1 MENSRRRLTLN
12 GYQLTLVVAG
22 SLLVILGLTGIL
34 SFIDL
39 ILPLARI
46 GRNYIPMAP
55 DAGLISLT
63 FGIAFLLNDSII
75 RRKGLKTVFIVLAGS
90 ISVYSLMTLLEFI
103 LQMDLTFQ
111 DWMFPGYKEKELY
124 PKTGISPVT
133 SILFF
138 LTGLALTYHLLFRSG
153 KPDRHLMNIAGSLAM
168 IIGLVGFLGY
178 LFGTPFL
185 YTGIMIPMSAPTTVS
200 FVVLG
205 RGLQSLTGKGSYWLT
220 LFNRATTRG
229 RLMRVILPLVVS
241 AILIQGLILVRLGN
255 AEHIDQTILTVLMTL
270 LFSII
275 TPFAIFRVSKV
286 IYRKMEKAERE
297 KLEAQDLLHIEQD
310 RLRILIDSLPDQ
322 IYFKDRASRFMI
334 ANKEVAKVTG
344 AASPGDVIGK
354 TDFDFFPQQLSARY
368 FEKEQELMSRSE
380 PLIDF
385 EEPIIQA
392 DGKPGWVLTNKIPI
406 CNHDGEVIGLVG
418 IGRDVTEARK
428 AHGELVAAKDA
439 AEQASRLK
447 DYFIA
452 NLSHEIRTPLNA
464 IIGFTELLKEEV
476 SGYLPDAGEQYFPVI
491 NSAGLRLMRTID
503 LILNL
508 SRLQS
513 GMYST
518 RQEKVDL
525 DRIIHNLVKEYS
537 LVAAK
542 KGVTL
547 EYQRDTDLTLLET
560 DDYCVTQSISNL
572 IDNALKYTDRGQV
585 NVRLYQENKE
595 SVIVEVKDTGIGI
608 TDEYLK
614 KIFEPFTQEDNS
626 FTRSY
631 EGIGLGL
638 AISKQLLEAVGGR
651 IGVTSVKNQGSTF
664 SIEFPRGHRTT

>member
-12 GYQLTLVVAG
+12 GYQLTLVIAG
-22 SLLVILGLTGIL
+22 SLLVILGLTGLL
-34 SFIDL
+34 SFIDV
-39 ILPLARI
+39 IMPLAQI
-46 GRNYIPMAP
+46 GRNYIPMAA
-55 DAGLISLT
+55 DTGLIFLI
-63 FGIAFLLNDSII
+63 FGMGFIFNESII
-75 RRKGLKTVFIVLAGS
+75 RRKSIRMAFVALAGFLS
-90 ISVYSLMTLLEFI
+90 FYALLTLLEFI

-111 DWMFPGYKEKELY
+111 DWMFPGYKEKEIY

-133 SILFF
+133 SFLF
-138 LTGLALTYHLLFRSG
+138 LLSGLALIFHLLVRSG
-153 KPDRHLMNIAGSLAM
+153 KTDRHLVNITGTLVM

-185 YTGIMIPMSAPTTVS
+185 YAGIVIPMSAPTTVS
-200 FVVLG
+200 FMVLG

-241 AILIQGLILVRLGN
+241 AILIQGLILVRLGT
-255 AEHIDQTILTVLMTL
+255 AEHINQTILSVLMTL

-275 TPFAIFRVSKV
+275 TPVAIFRVSKV
-286 IYRKMEKAERE
+286 IYRKMEKAECE
-297 KLEAQDLLHIEQD
+297 KLETQELLHIEQD
-310 RLRILIDSLPDQ
+310 RLRILIDNLPDQ

-354 TDFDFFPQQLSARY
+354 TDFDFFPQELSAQY
-368 FEKEQELMSRSE
+368 FAKEQELMSRGE

-385 EEPIIQA
+385 EEPIVKA

-406 CNHDGEVIGLVG
+406 CNLDGEVIGLVG
-418 IGRDVTEARK
+418 IGLDVTEAKK
-428 AHGELVAAKDA
+428 AHGELVAAKEA

-491 NSAGLRLMRTID
+491 TSAGLRLMRTID

-513 GMYST
+513 GMYSI
-518 RQEKVDL
+518 RQEEVDL
-525 DRIIHNLVKEYS
+525 DRIIHNLVKECS
-537 LVAAK
+537 LVASK

-547 EYQRDTDLTLLET
+547 EYLRDTDLTLLET
-560 DDYCVTQSISNL
+560 DEYCVTQSISNL
-572 IDNALKYTDRGQV
+572 IDNALKYTDRGRV
-585 NVRLYQENKE
+585 NIRLYQENKG

-608 TDEYLK
+608 SDEYLK

-651 IGVTSVKNQGSTF
+651 IDVTSVKNQGSTF
-664 SIEFPRGHRTT
+664 TIEFPRGQRTT